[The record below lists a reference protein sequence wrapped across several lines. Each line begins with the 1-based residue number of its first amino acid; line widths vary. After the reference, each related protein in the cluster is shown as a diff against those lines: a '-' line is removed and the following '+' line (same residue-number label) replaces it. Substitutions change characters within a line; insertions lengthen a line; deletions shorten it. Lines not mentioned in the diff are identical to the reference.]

1 MTDSFAY
8 QFMPDMD
15 AAIEQH
21 FALVLAA
28 CAKLQ
33 SSPCQGGQVKAI
45 WAQLNAAELSSF
57 DGHAVANISHSLAT
71 LPAASPFTDVLD
83 ALCKQ
88 FNVLIKSRG
97 KLQSFQRLRMLQS
110 RYGHWLELLP
120 DHRLA
125 VLVGYPELSQPSL
138 LNDAE
143 LNQLYQALDWLQL
156 PQNADTQQG
165 KAWLNL
171 KEKLGRLGARP
182 ACATEQNPGAQL
194 VCSALTHLS
203 LRLIGSEN
211 FRQQLL
217 RRKGKLVLL
226 TPPRP
231 GAAVHEVANYLEPML
246 TAAAGGSLDAY
257 RFGAST
263 SVICMVHVKR
273 YAAHEFEVDRV
284 CNSQA

>member
-110 RYGHWLELLP
+110 RYGHW
-120 DHRLA
+120 
-125 VLVGYPELSQPSL
+125 
-138 LNDAE
+138 
-143 LNQLYQALDWLQL
+143 ALDWLQL

-273 YAAHEFEVDRV
+273 YAAHEFEVGVYQPLNRV
-284 CNSQA
+284 YLQQLSELALFF